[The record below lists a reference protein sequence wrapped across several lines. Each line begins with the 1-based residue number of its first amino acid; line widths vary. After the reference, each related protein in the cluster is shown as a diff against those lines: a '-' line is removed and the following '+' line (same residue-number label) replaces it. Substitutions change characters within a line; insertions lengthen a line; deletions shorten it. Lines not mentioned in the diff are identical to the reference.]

1 MLKYKRVD
9 KYTKPKNIKELL
21 ILAREK
27 EKSSF
32 GFYEDMQKNSFA
44 IGLKELIEELKN
56 QELGHLR
63 RIEKELEKI
72 DNP

>member
-32 GFYEDMQKNSFA
+32 GFYEDMLKHSFA
-44 IGLKELIEELKN
+44 LSIRELIEDLKN
-56 QELGHLR
+56 QELGHMR
-63 RIEKELEKI
+63 KIEDALERI